1 MLGVQTD
8 EPLPS
13 LVLDWGH
20 GRPSAASSAY
30 GPPLHWKNESSQSLL
45 PPYPWAPFSSLDQ
58 VVQFWLKELAEGHEE
73 EIWEEE
79 EEVLVG
85 WASQPP
91 PFQVGSPRVPVGYVG
106 VSSRCPYPRECW
118 VME

>member
-1 MLGVQTD
+1 MLGVQTI

-13 LVLDWGH
+13 LVLGWGH
-20 GRPSAASSAY
+20 GRSSIASSAY
-30 GPPLHWKNESSQSLL
+30 GPPLHWKNESSQSPL
-45 PPYPWAPFSSLDQ
+45 PPCPWAPFSSLDQ
-58 VVQFWLKELAEGHEE
+58 VVQSWMKELAEGHEE
-73 EIWEEE
+73 EIWEEG

-91 PFQVGSPRVPVGYVG
+91 PFQVGSPRVHEGYVG
-106 VSSRCPYPRECW
+106 ASSGCLYPRECW